1 LTDTALSTVK
11 SRAPWLFVNLLTAI
25 IASIVIAQFDFAIA
39 KIVALAV
46 LMPIV
51 ASMGGNAGTQT
62 LAVAVRALSERDLTS
77 QNAWRAVRRE
87 VAAGLFN
94 GLIFAVLLAVIAY
107 IWFGDV
113 RLAVVAFTAM
123 IVNHFFAALAGI
135 LIPLGLKKAGA
146 DPAVSS
152 SVFVTTVTDII
163 GFFAFLG
170 LAAVF
175 LL

>member
-1 LTDTALSTVK
+1 M
-11 SRAPWLFVNLLTAI
+11 
-25 IASIVIAQFDFAIA
+25 IANFDFAIA

-62 LAVAVRALSERDLTS
+62 LAVAVRALSERELTS
-77 QNAWRAVRRE
+77 QTAWRSVRRE
-87 VAAGLFN
+87 ALAGIFN
-94 GLIFAVLLAVIAY
+94 GVIFAVLLGLIAY
-107 IWFGDV
+107 VCFADL
-113 RLAVVAFTAM
+113 RLALVAFAAM
-123 IVNHFFAALAGI
+123 IINHIFAALAGV
-135 LIPLGLKKAGA
+135 LVPLGLKRFGA

-170 LAAVF
+170 LAVLF